1 MTARRCAFITYGC
14 RLNQYDTQAIREE
27 ILSLGFEES
36 GTSGGGAELGPG
48 GEEEAPSGLDLV
60 VVNSC
65 TVTARAGEK
74 VEARVRALARR
85 NPAAAIIV
93 TGCLTE
99 EDRARI
105 GAIPGVEHLVGNE
118 EKDRIPEIVA
128 GRARPGERRPRRA
141 DRHIFSLGVSSFA
154 GHTRAFVKIHDG
166 CDDFCSYCVI
176 PYLRGASRSRAPE
189 DVLAE
194 ARRLAAAGHRE
205 LVLTGIHL
213 RQYGFDLGLEAG
225 LVDLLPRLREVE
237 GIDRVR
243 LSSIGERAFDERFLA
258 LFRADEGLCPSFHI
272 PLQSGS
278 DGVLA
283 RMRRGYTAAQ
293 YLDTVAMI
301 RTELPAAT
309 VATDLMVGF
318 PGETEDEFAESL
330 ETCRRA
336 GFLSMHIFPYSPRP
350 RTSAARLPD
359 PVPAET
365 KLERLGRARSLA
377 AELSLTERRRRLG
390 SRVRVLIEQ
399 VEGGVASGLSREGL
413 RVAIPAREGSRPGR
427 GEEAR
432 ATVVGVPAEGVEGR
446 LDVEP

>member
-1 MTARRCAFITYGC
+1 MTAKRCAFITYGC

-27 ILSLGFEES
+27 ILSLGFEEED
-36 GTSGGGAELGPG
+36 GAEPEGS
-48 GEEEAPSGLDLV
+48 EAGLDLV

-99 EDRARI
+99 EDRARL
-105 GAIPGVEHLVGNE
+105 GEIPGVEHLVGNE

-128 GRARPGERRPRRA
+128 GRARPGERPSRRA
-141 DRHIFSLGVSSFA
+141 DRHIFSLGVSAFA
-154 GHTRAFVKIHDG
+154 GHTRAFLKVHDG

-176 PYLRGASRSRAPE
+176 PYLRGASRSRAPD

-194 ARRLAAAGHRE
+194 ARRLADAGHRE

-225 LVDLLPRLREVE
+225 LVDLLPRLREIP

-243 LSSIGERAFDERFLA
+243 LSSIGERAFSERFVA
-258 LFRADEGLCPSFHI
+258 LFRADDGLCPSFHI

-283 RMRRGYTAAQ
+283 RMRRGYTAAE
-293 YLDTVAMI
+293 YLDTVERI
-301 RTELPAAT
+301 RAELPSAT
-309 VATDLMVGF
+309 IATDLMVGF
-318 PGETEDEFAESL
+318 PGETEEEFAESL

-336 GFLSMHIFPYSPRP
+336 RFLQMHIFPYSPRP
-350 RTSAARLPD
+350 RTRAARFPD
-359 PVPAET
+359 PVPAEV
-365 KLERLGRARSLA
+365 KLARVERARSLA
-377 AELSLTERRRRLG
+377 AELSGEERRRRIG
-390 SRVRVLIEQ
+390 DRVRVL
-399 VEGGVASGLSREGL
+399 VETVEEGVATGLSREGL
-413 RVAIPAREGSRPGR
+413 RVSLPARGAVR
-427 GEEAR
+427 GEEVR
-432 ATVVGVPAEGVEGR
+432 GIITHVLPEGVEGR
-446 LDVEP
+446 LDAGA